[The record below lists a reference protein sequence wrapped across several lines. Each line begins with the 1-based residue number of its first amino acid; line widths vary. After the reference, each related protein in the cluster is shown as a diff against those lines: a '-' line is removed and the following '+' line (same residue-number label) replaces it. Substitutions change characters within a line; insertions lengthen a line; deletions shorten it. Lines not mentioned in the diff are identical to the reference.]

1 MAQIYSVDNSRQ
13 QPETQPAK
21 TPVERLLADA
31 RLRLVETGTRNR
43 LVHTPRSSKRRRS
56 LPIVG
61 ADADN
66 LCEML
71 ARSGRT
77 MRFLPIDSTPAL
89 TQEMPASK
97 ISSIPRA
104 AASSAFLQTNLEID
118 SLEKRLLAIYRDAKI
133 AEEEQGINVLF
144 LAIGFLRWF
153 EDDKSEILR
162 EAPLVLVPV
171 SLTRD
176 PRCSTFDLQVRDED
190 IATNQA
196 IQERLRTDFGITLPD
211 LPEDEEW
218 RPSDYFA
225 AVRDAI
231 AVKTRW
237 SIDPNG
243 VELGFYSFSKLL
255 MIRDLD
261 PAAWAEKAVLEHPLL
276 RGLLVEGFNEEPAA
290 IAADAKLDRLFE
302 PSDLIQVVDADS
314 SQTIVI
320 ETVRAGRNLVVQ
332 GPPGTGKSQTITN
345 IIASAVHDGKSVLF
359 VAEKMAA
366 LGVVHARLRRVGL
379 GPICLELHSRGA
391 NKRLVLAE
399 LDETLNHFTPG
410 CDPQDETTRIS
421 ELRAA
426 LNAVDERMHAPVGKS
441 GATPFQALSRLVF
454 AREAGIASYPALL
467 TEAAKWSAGEYASV
481 AEATAR
487 LSEITAGA
495 GPYFQHPCYGIKG
508 TQLQPAE
515 LGRLARPLSQLA
527 EAAVA
532 LADYTES
539 IADYLGAQQ
548 EASLAYC
555 ATLVSI
561 LQNIQALPAEAA
573 EVAEVVAG
581 QKPSRILEAAIS
593 GIAWNDL
600 KATYS
605 GIFVDAA
612 WNTPAAPLRLSL
624 ESGLSLFGRFWDTY
638 RQGSKLLATLIKGPL
653 PEGAQERIEL
663 VDKLIAV
670 EKAREDL
677 RAEDAAMGAMIPSHW
692 RGEKTD
698 FVNLHLAATVVLTLA
713 SQNPQPQIDR
723 AIEIA
728 RQSLAKDYIAAL
740 RGLIETLI
748 RAADAVLPVLDVD
761 IAKAFQ
767 VGERDRIPLRSL
779 AAKAHLWRDAQS
791 QFDEWR
797 RLAAADARLRTLSAT
812 ALADALATGAMAAA
826 PAKVVLD
833 CTFAEAVWSKAVKAT
848 PALQEFY
855 GP

>member
-1 MAQIYSVDNSRQ
+1 MVWVTAAPGSLLKMEAPLAQIYSVDNSRQ

-89 TQEMPASK
+89 AQEMPASK

-133 AEEEQGINVLF
+133 AEEEQGINILF

-153 EDDKSEILR
+153 EDDKSEVLR

-176 PRCSTFDLQVRDED
+176 PRRSTFDLQVRDED

-225 AVRDAI
+225 TVRDAI

-276 RGLLVEGFNEEPAA
+276 RGLLAEGFNEEPAA

-399 LDETLNHFTPG
+399 LDETLNHFT
-410 CDPQDETTRIS
+410 RRARS
-421 ELRAA
+421 LR
-426 LNAVDERMHAPVGKS
+426 
-441 GATPFQALSRLVF
+441 T
-454 AREAGIASYPALL
+454 
-467 TEAAKWSAGEYASV
+467 
-481 AEATAR
+481 
-487 LSEITAGA
+487 
-495 GPYFQHPCYGIKG
+495 
-508 TQLQPAE
+508 
-515 LGRLARPLSQLA
+515 
-527 EAAVA
+527 
-532 LADYTES
+532 
-539 IADYLGAQQ
+539 
-548 EASLAYC
+548 
-555 ATLVSI
+555 
-561 LQNIQALPAEAA
+561 
-573 EVAEVVAG
+573 
-581 QKPSRILEAAIS
+581 KP
-593 GIAWNDL
+593 
-600 KATYS
+600 
-605 GIFVDAA
+605 
-612 WNTPAAPLRLSL
+612 
-624 ESGLSLFGRFWDTY
+624 
-638 RQGSKLLATLIKGPL
+638 
-653 PEGAQERIEL
+653 
-663 VDKLIAV
+663 
-670 EKAREDL
+670 
-677 RAEDAAMGAMIPSHW
+677 RAFRS
-692 RGEKTD
+692 
-698 FVNLHLAATVVLTLA
+698 F
-713 SQNPQPQIDR
+713 
-723 AIEIA
+723 
-728 RQSLAKDYIAAL
+728 AL
-740 RGLIETLI
+740 R
-748 RAADAVLPVLDVD
+748 
-761 IAKAFQ
+761 
-767 VGERDRIPLRSL
+767 
-779 AAKAHLWRDAQS
+779 
-791 QFDEWR
+791 
-797 RLAAADARLRTLSAT
+797 
-812 ALADALATGAMAAA
+812 
-826 PAKVVLD
+826 
-833 CTFAEAVWSKAVKAT
+833 
-848 PALQEFY
+848 
-855 GP
+855 